1 MSKKD
6 LLKKEN
12 EVRKRTIEEIQD
24 KQKENIVSC
33 INALKKNILP
43 ELNVGEEITL
53 TYPLAIYL
61 LDEILLF
68 NPSVE
73 LLQTLW
79 CGQKKQMKYIFF
91 TEIKEDI
98 KDVLKTLNESELL
111 CSSNIESE
119 LRKIKENLIVVSEM
133 QVRGHFLT
141 PIEKNLK
148 IKKAL

>member
-12 EVRKRTIEEIQD
+12 EVRKRIIED

-33 INALKKNILP
+33 IYTLKKNILP

-53 TYPLAIYL
+53 KYPSAIYL
-61 LDEILLF
+61 LNEILLF
-68 NPSVE
+68 NPTVE
-73 LLQTLW
+73 FLQTLW

-111 CSSNIESE
+111 CSSDIESE

-141 PIEKNLK
+141 PIEKKLK